1 MEDFSERLKEAM
13 KFRNFRQIDLV
24 NATKIDKGTIS
35 NYLSGKY
42 KPKSFNAVLIARALN
57 VNEPWLMGYD
67 VPMEVDQY
75 VDYSI
80 RDNEKEE
87 KDEDNGFMTYEYKEG
102 FEKEITKEKW
112 CEFYDKIKTLPDSL
126 QLDVFKSVVL
136 MASMAD
142 MLKEKM
148 KNQ

>member
-1 MEDFSERLKEAM
+1 MEDFSKRLREAM
-13 KFRNFRQIDLV
+13 EFRNFRQVDLV
-24 NATKIDKGTIS
+24 NATKLDKGAIS

-42 KPKSFNAVLIARALN
+42 RPKSANAVMLARALN
-57 VNEPWLMGYD
+57 VNELWLMGYD
-67 VPMEVDQY
+67 VPMEIDPY
-75 VDYSI
+75 VDYSH
-80 RDNEKEE
+80 DDKEE
-87 KDEDNGFMTYEYKEG
+87 EENKGLMTYEYKEG